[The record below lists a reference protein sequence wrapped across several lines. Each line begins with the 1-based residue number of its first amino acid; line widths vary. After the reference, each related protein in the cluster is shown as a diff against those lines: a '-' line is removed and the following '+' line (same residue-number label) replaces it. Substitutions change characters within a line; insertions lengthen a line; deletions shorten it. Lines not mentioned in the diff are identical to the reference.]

1 MIFYLTKSLNEVI
14 MKYTIN
20 LPPVDLKAFA
30 GLPKEQS
37 ESAIG
42 GQQQQISRAYLL
54 LDAVE
59 LSNRIK
65 GES

>member
-42 GQQQQISRAYLL
+42 GQQQISRAYLL